1 MKKAIHISSL
11 VFTGFSILSIA
22 YVSIVSMIDPQGTMD
37 LVQVSL
43 PNNDSISSIRGIYGG
58 VGLAITF
65 SLVYL
70 LLRNLTMALSF
81 LSMFWGFY
89 AISRLITLIVDGPL
103 GDFGTQWLIIESVF
117 CLIAISLATLRVKA
131 AK

>member
-1 MKKAIHISSL
+1 MKKAIHISSI
-11 VFTGFSILSIA
+11 GFVGISILSIA
-22 YVSIVSMIDPQGTMD
+22 YVSVVSMIDPQGTMD

-43 PNNDSISSIRGIYGG
+43 TTNDSISSIRGIYGG

-81 LSMFWGFY
+81 LSLFWGFY
-89 AISRLITLIVDGPL
+89 ALSRLITTIVDGPL
-103 GDFGTQWLIIESVF
+103 GDFGTQWLVIESIF
-117 CLIAISLATLRVKA
+117 GIIAFSLAALSMKA
-131 AK
+131 KQ